1 MLTGKALIGV
11 GANAAVGHAIL
22 QHASKLMLPR
32 AFVFNGVK
40 HQVLNQTSVLK
51 SSKEAVQFD
60 YVMIG
65 EGMGYITNITDTQIQ
80 IEFDNGD
87 VSYTLADF
95 YDNVIVFSDKKIAK
109 NLAQYVAA
117 FVDNG
122 KDPRAESV
130 NVNGYTID
138 VAIGMLMAGVDFETV
153 HYFLSQPTLFSFVEE
168 YLNNGGNVQALDKL
182 RTKYGISRDIS
193 LEKYQ
198 PRDYSKD
205 ALEAAI
211 GTKQFDKKLIE
222 DFLFYKKLS
231 KPIAELIQAVK
242 QGEQGVGPL
251 IEDAIFRLEL
261 INSENIDQIIGARE
275 FLNNQSL
282 MQNKINS
289 VLDYGLDFL
298 VEKAGMIDVRR
309 GIYQQVRN
317 ILSDYKSET
326 LLTVK
331 ELKKINQTLYDYL
344 ISGFKGVNSELIN
357 ELPNRLTEYK
367 KLNPENEYK
376 AFLNRLYVEDG
387 VIVYS
392 GLTGADNLELERIR
406 ESWAKM
412 LHDPEAAQLA
422 NDLVDYSFHRGGF
435 RISSSSFSSLQPVH
449 FYRMNNEFNS
459 YIKKQLENL
468 EHDPGIFLNQ
478 YIRHNWRSLSS
489 VPNIKAEINGVYI
502 NLNDTI
508 VTKIAINSDQ
518 TRIALD
524 KNGQVVPFIKHKPII
539 EGTNTEVQLLELV
552 EVQGDYAYYAPA
564 LPLGLYKNTGTA
576 KGVVLEEY
584 QYDVIPERSMFN
596 ERLGSVN
603 IEEQPVDSSP
613 LSLSSS
619 LFKQLLS
626 IEDLSSFEEQVRAVK
641 DKQLVVSPEQK
652 AKLNEHYV
660 RIKNKPVI
668 NNITPISSFTN
679 HSGGAKGYDAE
690 WDLIGSEFGMV
701 NNKHYLLPSDGNV
714 SDPRLLAKGVKPVNA
729 INDVGVVVS
738 SGLPIGEA
746 QIAVTQAERI
756 MGRIESNHVT
766 RNTKKIR
773 NYAQVKNADGVFA
786 IGSLIPKGTEIT
798 LSMGRISKQ
807 ALVPQVNG
815 GTSVAVQLGIM
826 MNKPTYVFNQVAND
840 VYIQGWYKWDN
851 NQQDFVSVDTPILTK
866 NFAGI
871 GTSSNT
877 TEQGKQAI
885 RDVYQKTIS
894 LIGPFNNQNNSTI
907 EKFTWARK
915 ADNSYEVSSKGD
927 KRFSALVAKLNDGRT
942 IEEAYQLDVKGYRV
956 EGDNWR
962 LGKGKAPLR
971 EITYEQQYQEYKDL
985 WKQYLNENP
994 ELLNDLREKAR
1005 GKVITDMFASTPVS
1019 QARAL
1024 AEILNETSNNN
1035 QNNSISFYEGN
1046 IKPEPNTIFVFGS
1059 NPEGRHGAGAAKIA
1073 KEQFG
1078 AIYGQ
1083 GEGLQGNAYA
1093 LPTKD
1098 LRVKENKG
1106 FKSISTEQI
1115 ITNIKKLYET
1125 AIQNPDKQFKVS
1137 YRNTTETSLNG
1148 YTGLEMI
1155 DMFIAAGQI
1164 PSNIIFS
1171 KEWVDTGKFNNQQNN
1186 SPLDK
1191 C

>member
-1 MLTGKALIGV
+1 MFDIDKVYGFFYNSTPRIDYNGVRKYLMLQNFDKKELFEISEEEFRKAIKEEGEVKELYDVLDPKELASFTNYRVKSNMNSKEGRDNLKLDIMLAVWKNENTAKQFLTPGNYDQLSDISDKVKEKRGLTKEKLPIYSPNVWAKIANRMLTGKALIGV

-32 AFVFNGVK
+32 AFVFNGIS

-65 EGMGYITNITDTQIQ
+65 EDIGYISNITDTQIE

-87 VSYTLADF
+87 VSYTLVDF
-95 YDNVIVFSDKKIAK
+95 YNNAIVFSDKKIAK

-138 VAIGMLMAGVDFETV
+138 VAIGMLMVGVDFETV

-261 INSENIDQIIGARE
+261 INSENIDQIIGAKE

-309 GIYQQVRN
+309 GIYQQVRD

-326 LLTVK
+326 LLTVN
-331 ELKKINQTLYDYL
+331 EIIKINQTLYDYL
-344 ISGFKGVNSELIN
+344 ISGFKGVNSDLIN

-392 GLTGADNLELERIR
+392 GLTGADNLELDRIR

-412 LHDPEAAQLA
+412 LHDPEAAELA

-449 FYRMNNEFNS
+449 FYRMNDEFNS

-468 EHDPGIFLNQ
+468 EHDAGIFLNQ

-508 VTKIAINSDQ
+508 VTKVAINSDQ

-539 EGTNTEVQLLELV
+539 EGTNAEVQLLELV

-576 KGVVLEEY
+576 KGLVLEEY
-584 QYDVIPERSMFN
+584 QYGVIPERSMFN
-596 ERLGSVN
+596 ERLGSIN
-603 IEEQPVDSSP
+603 IEEQPIDSSP

-641 DKQLVVSPEQK
+641 DKQLVVSPEQR

-660 RIKNKPVI
+660 RIKNKPTV
-668 NNITPISSFTN
+668 
-679 HSGGAKGYDAE
+679 E
-690 WDLIGSEFGMV
+690 V
-701 NNKHYLLPSDGNV
+701 
-714 SDPRLLAKGVKPVNA
+714 
-729 INDVGVVVS
+729 
-738 SGLPIGEA
+738 
-746 QIAVTQAERI
+746 
-756 MGRIESNHVT
+756 
-766 RNTKKIR
+766 
-773 NYAQVKNADGVFA
+773 
-786 IGSLIPKGTEIT
+786 
-798 LSMGRISKQ
+798 
-807 ALVPQVNG
+807 
-815 GTSVAVQLGIM
+815 
-826 MNKPTYVFNQVAND
+826 
-840 VYIQGWYKWDN
+840 
-851 NQQDFVSVDTPILTK
+851 
-866 NFAGI
+866 
-871 GTSSNT
+871 
-877 TEQGKQAI
+877 
-885 RDVYQKTIS
+885 
-894 LIGPFNNQNNSTI
+894 
-907 EKFTWARK
+907 FTWARK

-927 KRFSALVAKLNDGRT
+927 KRFSALVAKLKDGRT
-942 IEEAYQLDVKGYRV
+942 IEEAYQLDVKGYRAK
-956 EGDNWR
+956 GDNWR
-962 LGKGKAPLR
+962 LGKGKAPIR

-985 WKQYLNENP
+985 WQQYLTENP
-994 ELLNDLREKAR
+994 ELLNDLREKAK

-1019 QARAL
+1019 QARVL
-1024 AEILNETSNNN
+1024 AEILNETSDN
-1035 QNNSISFYEGN
+1035 
-1046 IKPEPNTIFVFGS
+1046 
-1059 NPEGRHGAGAAKIA
+1059 
-1073 KEQFG
+1073 
-1078 AIYGQ
+1078 
-1083 GEGLQGNAYA
+1083 
-1093 LPTKD
+1093 D
-1098 LRVKENKG
+1098 
-1106 FKSISTEQI
+1106 
-1115 ITNIKKLYET
+1115 
-1125 AIQNPDKQFKVS
+1125 
-1137 YRNTTETSLNG
+1137 
-1148 YTGLEMI
+1148 
-1155 DMFIAAGQI
+1155 
-1164 PSNIIFS
+1164 
-1171 KEWVDTGKFNNQQNN
+1171 QNN
-1186 SPLDK
+1186 SPLNN
-1191 C
+1191 CITG